1 MYNIYYKD
9 INEITKK
16 EKEEINKFILKN
28 FKISRIKFYEKIIYY
43 KDNNKI
49 IGFAGLYYIDKYISI
64 NQLCIDNNYRNKGLA
79 TSILNLISEIY
90 NTTSIILYIDK
101 NKENTN
107 YLFDFY
113 IKRGFKEI
121 DYLKSFNL
129 SYERDIE
136 YLMIKEYQLN
146 QNHLHFS

>member
-64 NQLCIDNNYRNKGLA
+64 NQLCIDYNYRNKGLA
-79 TSILNLISEIY
+79 TSILNLISDIY

-107 YLFDFY
+107 YLFNFY

-146 QNHLHFS
+146 QIHLHFS

>member
-16 EKEEINKFILKN
+16 EKEEINKFILKFFN
-28 FKISRIKFYEKIIYY
+28 ISRIKFYEKIIYY

-49 IGFAGLYYIDKYISI
+49 IGFVGLYYIDKYISI

-79 TSILNLISEIY
+79 TSILNLISDIY

-107 YLFDFY
+107 YLFNFY

-146 QNHLHFS
+146 QIHLHFS

>member
-107 YLFDFY
+107 YLFNFY

-146 QNHLHFS
+146 QIHLHFS

>member
-16 EKEEINKFILKN
+16 EKKEINKFILKN

>member
-64 NQLCIDNNYRNKGLA
+64 NQLCIDYNYRNKGLA

-107 YLFDFY
+107 YLFNFY

-146 QNHLHFS
+146 QIHLHFS